1 MEKVEGNEI
10 LGEFNG
16 EEMMGIEGKKR
27 NERRKE
33 RNRGNLESV
42 YVEKKESGM
51 KIGEEMVKKVIENE
65 ERNVVV
71 IEERVVEKKEEEKR
85 IYYELGLKK

>member
-71 IEERVVEKKEEEKR
+71 IEERVVEKKGEEKR